1 MSMEA
6 ARPPGEE
13 GKPLIVEDGRILAYR
28 LFDVGDAIAL
38 DVGET
43 CISRARERQR
53 SRIAPEKGAG
63 LLFATPPLD
72 VPLGSTRVDLPAPF
86 GPLDASVTVRLYDYG
101 AVSLRYEIA
110 IAPGTDLE
118 AMIPLCDHLYDAPEL
133 DASGRALLADFLP
146 EIRPAIEGAHTWQG
160 VETYTVVFVR
170 RFRADPTPKD
180 VLASPVLLRLLLGE
194 RSAIPPL
201 SELERTDVL
210 QHAQSY
216 YADDLVVVDW
226 NSAFVL
232 EPSGS
237 RAIPDIL
244 EFANSQLLELRYYD
258 DNLDAELARIYDDF
272 AQARRNPLG
281 LIWSPYGK
289 LARNVLRRII
299 EVTEFTERVDN
310 ALKVVGDFYVAR
322 IYQGAL
328 RRLKIAAWQE
338 SVGQKMRL
346 VERAYDLAK
355 GEVEIRRSTVL
366 EVIVIVLIVLEL
378 VAAIRGVH

>member
-1 MSMEA
+1 MTTD
-6 ARPPGEE
+6 GE
-13 GKPLIVEDGRILAYR
+13 GLIVEDGRVLAYR

-38 DVGET
+38 DVGEK

-53 SRIAPEKGAG
+53 TNIAQEKGPG
-63 LLFATPPLD
+63 LVFATPPLD
-72 VPLGSTRVDLPAPF
+72 VPLGHARVDLPPPF
-86 GPLDASVTVRLYDYG
+86 GSLEAIVTARLYDYG
-101 AVSLRYEIA
+101 VVSLRFDIP
-110 IAPGTDLE
+110 IAPATDLE
-118 AMIPLCDHLYDAPEL
+118 SLIPLCDHLYDAPEL
-133 DASGRALLADFLP
+133 DACGRALLASFLP
-146 EIRPAIEGAHTWQG
+146 EIVPAIEGPHSWQG
-160 VETYTVVFVR
+160 METYTVVFVR
-170 RFRADPTPKD
+170 RLRGDPTPKE
-180 VLASPVLLRLLLGE
+180 VLASPILLRLLLGE
-194 RSAIPPL
+194 RSPTPPL

-237 RAIPDIL
+237 RVIPDIL

-258 DNLDAELARIYDDF
+258 DTLDAELARIYDDF
-272 AQARRNPLG
+272 AEARRNPLG
-281 LIWSPYGK
+281 LLWSPYSK

-328 RRLKIAAWQE
+328 RRLRIAAWQQ
-338 SVGQKMRL
+338 SVGEKIRL
-346 VERAYDLAK
+346 VEKAYDLAK
-355 GEVEIRRSTVL
+355 GEIEIRRSTVL

-378 VAAIRGVH
+378 VAALRGLH

>member
-1 MSMEA
+1 MSESGEA
-6 ARPPGEE
+6 PAGS
-13 GKPLIVEDGRILAYR
+13 KALVVEDGRILAYR

-53 SRIAPEKGAG
+53 TRIAPEKGAG
-63 LLFATPPLD
+63 LVFATPPLD
-72 VPLGSTRVDLPAPF
+72 VPLGPTRLELA
-86 GPLDASVTVRLYDYG
+86 GELGSIEASVTARLYEYG
-101 AVSLRYEIA
+101 AISLRYEIP
-110 IAPGTDLE
+110 IAAGTDLE

-133 DASGRALLADFLP
+133 DASGRALLAAFLP
-146 EIRPAIEGAHTWQG
+146 EIAPAIEGAHSWQG
-160 VETYTVVFVR
+160 IETYTVLFVR
-170 RFRADPTPKD
+170 QLRGDPAPKE

-194 RSAIPPL
+194 RSPSPPL

-216 YADDLVVVDW
+216 YANDLVVVDW

-258 DNLDAELARIYDDF
+258 DSLDAELGHIYDDF
-272 AQARRNPLG
+272 AQARRSPKSLV
-281 LIWSPYGK
+281 WSPYGK

-299 EVTEFTERVDN
+299 ELTESTERVDN

-328 RRLKIAAWQE
+328 RRLRIAAWQQ
-338 SVGQKMRL
+338 SVGEKIRL
-346 VERAYDLAK
+346 VEKAYDLAK

>member
-1 MSMEA
+1 MSSERGEA
-6 ARPPGEE
+6 GAGAAA
-13 GKPLIVEDGRILAYR
+13 LIVEDGRIFAYR
-28 LFDVGDAIAL
+28 LFDVGDTIAL
-38 DVGET
+38 DVGER
-43 CISRARERQR
+43 CISQARERQR
-53 SRIAPEKGAG
+53 TKIAQEKGPG
-63 LLFATPPLD
+63 LVFATPPLD
-72 VPLGSTRVDLPAPF
+72 VPLGATHVDFPAPF
-86 GPLDASVTVRLYDYG
+86 GSLDATVTARVYDYG
-101 AVSLRYEIA
+101 AISLRYDFRIEVGA
-110 IAPGTDLE
+110 DLE
-118 AMIPLCDHLYDAPEL
+118 TLIPLCDHLYDAPEL
-133 DASGRALLADFLP
+133 DASGRALLASFLP
-146 EIRPAIEGAHTWQG
+146 EIRPAIEGAHSWQG
-160 VETYTVVFVR
+160 METYTVVFVR
-170 RFRADPTPKD
+170 RFRGAPAPKEI
-180 VLASPVLLRLLLGE
+180 LASPVLPRLLLGE
-194 RSAIPPL
+194 RSATPPL

-237 RAIPDIL
+237 RVIPDIL

-258 DNLDAELARIYDDF
+258 DNLDAELGRIYDDF
-272 AQARRNPLG
+272 ALARRNPLG
-281 LIWSPYGK
+281 LFWSPYSK

-328 RRLKIAAWQE
+328 RRLRIAAWQQ
-338 SVGQKMRL
+338 SVGEKIRL
-346 VERAYDLAK
+346 VEKAYDLAK

-378 VAAIRGVH
+378 VAAVRGVH

>member
-1 MSMEA
+1 VA
-6 ARPPGEE
+6 
-13 GKPLIVEDGRILAYR
+13 LIVDDGRILAYR
-28 LFDVGDAIAL
+28 LFDVGDTIAL

-53 SRIAPEKGAG
+53 PHIAQEKGPG

-86 GPLDASVTVRLYDYG
+86 GSLEASVTARLYDYG
-101 AVSLRYEIA
+101 AISLRYEFPIA
-110 IAPGTDLE
+110 ASTDLE
-118 AMIPLCDHLYDAPEL
+118 ALIPLCDHLYDAPEL
-133 DASGRALLADFLP
+133 DASARALLEGFLP
-146 EIRPAIEGAHTWQG
+146 EIAPAIEGAHSWKG
-160 VETYTVVFVR
+160 METYTVVFVR
-170 RFRADPTPKD
+170 RLRGDPTPQEI
-180 VLASPVLLRLLLGE
+180 LASSVLLRLLLGE
-194 RSAIPPL
+194 RSPTPPL
-201 SELERTDVL
+201 SDLERTDVL

-237 RAIPDIL
+237 RVIPDIL

-258 DNLDAELARIYDDF
+258 DSLDAELARIYDDF

-281 LIWSPYGK
+281 LLWSPYSR

-299 EVTEFTERVDN
+299 EVTESTERVDN

-328 RRLKIAAWQE
+328 RRLRIAAWQQ
-338 SVGQKMRL
+338 SVGEKIRL
-346 VERAYDLAK
+346 VEKAYDLAK
-355 GEVEIRRSTVL
+355 GEVEIRRSTML
-366 EVIVIVLIVLEL
+366 ELIVIVLIVLEL
-378 VAAIRGVH
+378 VAAIRGTH

>member
-1 MSMEA
+1 M
-6 ARPPGEE
+6 
-13 GKPLIVEDGRILAYR
+13 
-28 LFDVGDAIAL
+28 
-38 DVGET
+38 
-43 CISRARERQR
+43 
-53 SRIAPEKGAG
+53 
-63 LLFATPPLD
+63 
-72 VPLGSTRVDLPAPF
+72 
-86 GPLDASVTVRLYDYG
+86 
-101 AVSLRYEIA
+101 
-110 IAPGTDLE
+110 
-118 AMIPLCDHLYDAPEL
+118 
-133 DASGRALLADFLP
+133 
-146 EIRPAIEGAHTWQG
+146 
-160 VETYTVVFVR
+160 ETYTVVFVR
-170 RFRADPTPKD
+170 RFRGAPAPKEI
-180 VLASPVLLRLLLGE
+180 LASPVLPRLLLGE
-194 RSAIPPL
+194 RSATPPL

-237 RAIPDIL
+237 RVIPDIL

-258 DNLDAELARIYDDF
+258 DNLDAELGRIYDDF
-272 AQARRNPLG
+272 ALARRNPLG
-281 LIWSPYGK
+281 LFWSPYSK

-328 RRLKIAAWQE
+328 RRLRIAAWQQ
-338 SVGQKMRL
+338 SVGEKIRL
-346 VERAYDLAK
+346 VEKAYDLAK

-378 VAAIRGVH
+378 VAAVRGVH